1 MILVTGGTGL
11 VGAHLLLHLLQKN
24 EAVRAIYRSR
34 PSVEKTKNLF
44 RLENQLDLFDKIEW
58 MEADITDIPALEKAF
73 RNVIQVYHCAALIS
87 FDTNDETALRKVN
100 IEGTANVVNC
110 CIDFKVKKICHVSS
124 IAALGDVKEGETI
137 ITENTEWNPDKNHGD
152 YALTKFGAETE
163 VWRGSQEGLEVV
175 IVNPGVIFGKGFGTA
190 GSGLL
195 LQKIQNGFPFYTKG
209 STGITSVDDVVE
221 IMIQLMNGPI
231 SGERYTI
238 VSENIILQDLLNILA
253 DAMHKKRP
261 YIYARPYMTSLYWRM
276 DWLISK
282 LFFKKQSFTRA
293 TSKSSHSIETFD
305 NSKIVSQLNYSFLPM
320 KEYLIT
326 VSQAHLKAL

>member
-24 EAVRAIYRSR
+24 EGVRAIYRSWS
-34 PSVEKTKNLF
+34 SVEKTKNLF
-44 RLENQLDLFDKIEW
+44 RLENQMDLFDTIEW
-58 MEADITDIPALEKAF
+58 MEADITDVPALEKTF
-73 RNVIQVYHCAALIS
+73 ENIKYVYHCAALIS
-87 FDTNDETALRKVN
+87 FDTADEDLLRKIN

-110 CIDFKVKKICHVSS
+110 CIDFKVKKLCHVSS
-124 IAALGDVKEGETI
+124 IAALGDVKEGETV
-137 ITENTEWNPDKNHGD
+137 ITEETEWNPEKNHGD
-152 YALTKFGAETE
+152 YALTKYGAETE
-163 VWRGSQEGLEVV
+163 VWRGSQEDLEVV
-175 IVNPGVIFGKGFGTA
+175 IVNPGVIFGKGFPNN

-209 STGITSVDDVVE
+209 STGITTVDDVVE
-221 IMIQLMNGPI
+221 IMIQLMNSPI

-238 VSENIILQDLLNILA
+238 VSENTILHDLLNTIA
-253 DAMHKKRP
+253 DAMQKKRP
-261 YIYARPYMTSLYWRM
+261 YIYVRPYMTSLYWRI

-282 LFFKKQSFTRA
+282 LFFKKQLFTRA

-326 VSQAHLKAL
+326 VSQAHLKAQ